1 MVAAW
6 DGEELVRERK
16 NDEDC
21 DDSRLSDA
29 HRYQSRHTGS
39 QTERWRLRDES
50 RPWDVLFAEEGRV
63 MREVLRRRDRR
74 FYSTARLQ
82 HAPRQ
87 LLACKNSY
95 GTLKNSLKKKL
106 PRAGTFQWL
115 SDQSS
120 ARTAQRAQQTTSSL
134 DLLKPD
140 RVSKEIRTKL
150 LKSIKS
156 SLKPQEMESQ
166 LKVCFGGYANP
177 WRVYWSSSFFSDV
190 AESRATDMSLM

>member
-1 MVAAW
+1 MCRWGYIPRFLTYMVAAW

-21 DDSRLSDA
+21 DVSRLSDA

-95 GTLKNSLKKKL
+95 GTLKNSLKKNCPALGHSSGSVTSQARERPKGPSKPL
-106 PRAGTFQWL
+106 PHWISLSLIGFQK
-115 SDQSS
+115 
-120 ARTAQRAQQTTSSL
+120 RYV
-134 DLLKPD
+134 P
-140 RVSKEIRTKL
+140 
-150 LKSIKS
+150 SI
-156 SLKPQEMESQ
+156 
-166 LKVCFGGYANP
+166 
-177 WRVYWSSSFFSDV
+177 
-190 AESRATDMSLM
+190 